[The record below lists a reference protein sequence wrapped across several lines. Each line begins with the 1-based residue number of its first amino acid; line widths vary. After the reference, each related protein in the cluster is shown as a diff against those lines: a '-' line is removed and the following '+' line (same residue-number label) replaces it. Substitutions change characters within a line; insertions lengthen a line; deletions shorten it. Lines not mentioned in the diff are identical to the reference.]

1 MGFMHDR
8 ITLMRGRKITH
19 ARYDNIGNIHL
30 KYFLKVLYKQ
40 YTNYMYSEVAV
51 SRSFTIQPI

>member
-8 ITLMRGRKITH
+8 ITLMRSRKITH

-40 YTNYMYSEVAV
+40 YTI
-51 SRSFTIQPI
+51 TCILKLQ